1 MRMKNKFQYFIALL
15 FTLISIKTVNAQ
27 ADAENSSHQKAYFG
41 FGLGIDYGGFGMRA
55 QFLPAKNIGV
65 FGGFGYNLVDIGYN
79 AGLIIKPLPGKKIQ
93 PVLLA
98 MYGYNAALKVNY
110 GFGASFAKSYYGF
123 SAGAGCEIVNKK
135 NHVWSLELLVPFRN
149 SEFDEKYN
157 SLKNSGVEFNPG
169 ILPITFTVG
178 YNFAVKPPKQ
188 K

>member
-1 MRMKNKFQYFIALL
+1 MMRNKFQCLIAVL

-27 ADAENSSHQKAYFG
+27 SDAENASHQKAYFG

-65 FGGFGYNLVDIGYN
+65 FGGFGYNLIDIGYN
-79 AGLIIKPLPGKKIQ
+79 AGLIVKPVPGKKIQ

-110 GFGASFAKSYYGF
+110 GFGSSFAKSYYGF

-149 SEFDEKYN
+149 SEFNEEYN
-157 SLKNSGVEFNPG
+157 SLKNSGVVFNPG

-178 YNFAVKPPKQ
+178 YNFGVKPPKQ